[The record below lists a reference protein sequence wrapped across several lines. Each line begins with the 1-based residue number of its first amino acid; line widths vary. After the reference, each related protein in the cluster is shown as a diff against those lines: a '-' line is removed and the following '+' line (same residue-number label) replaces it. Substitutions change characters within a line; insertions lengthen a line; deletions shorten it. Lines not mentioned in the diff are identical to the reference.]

1 MKRLLHRTLIVL
13 LLLPLF
19 SGCRKP
25 DNAGDKIFHRSET
38 MMGTVF
44 SVQVWTGGELAG
56 SREDVEHAVE
66 QALAKARDIEHVMS
80 QYREGSTVFRIN
92 ELAGDKYVKA
102 DEMTWHVIEK
112 SHELGLDTGGAFDI
126 TFAPFG
132 DLWDWREESPDIPSK
147 QAIED
152 ARKLVGLENLEIDRV
167 NRAVRLK
174 EKGMKIGLGGV
185 AKGYALDEMGAI
197 LEALGVTNYIVS
209 GGGDLLIGGKKG
221 KESWKVGVQHPR
233 KKGGLIAQFE
243 AGGRWAV
250 ATSGDYERFFVKDGR
265 RFHHI
270 LDPMTGMPSTACV
283 SATVITPSALRSDA
297 LATALMVL
305 GPEKAQALFD
315 KLRDFKA
322 LLIDSDMRFHRISD
336 FPALLP

>member
-1 MKRLLHRTLIVL
+1 MKRLLHRAVIVL
-13 LLLPLF
+13 LMLSLLPA
-19 SGCRKP
+19 CRKP
-25 DNAGDKIFHRSET
+25 DRDGGKIFHRSET
-38 MMGTVF
+38 IMGTVF
-44 SVQVWTGGELAG
+44 SVQVWTGGGVDG
-56 SREDVEHAVE
+56 SRADVEHAVE

-112 SHELGLDTGGAFDI
+112 SHELGLDTNGAFDI
-126 TFAPFG
+126 TFAPLG
-132 DLWDWREESPDIPSK
+132 DLWDWREESSAVPSK

-152 ARKLVGLENLEIDRV
+152 AKKLVGLEKLELDRV

-197 LEALGVTNYIVS
+197 LEALGVKNYIIS
-209 GGGDLLIGGKKG
+209 GGGDLLIKGKKG

-243 AGGRWAV
+243 AHGRWAV
-250 ATSGDYERFFVKDGR
+250 ATSGDYERFFIKGGR
-265 RFHHI
+265 RYHHI
-270 LDPMTGMPSTACV
+270 LDPTTGMPSTACV

-305 GPEKAQALFD
+305 GPQKAQALFD
-315 KLRDFKA
+315 KLQDFKA
-322 LLIDSDMRFHRISD
+322 LFIDSDMKFHRISD
-336 FPALLP
+336 FPALLQ